1 MDFVDF
7 LYRIKQELDFKQDKD
22 VAQFLG
28 LDTKAFSARKT
39 RNSIP
44 EKHLLAALAKQPE
57 LNVDV
62 DYILTG
68 KRKNVDKSTN
78 IALVETPSLTQE
90 ETLLLAQFRQLNEE
104 GKTAIFSMLSAL
116 LPKKAAED
124 NQVQRHYGT

>member
-7 LYRIKQELDFKQDKD
+7 LYRIKQELDLKQDKD

-28 LDTKAFSARKT
+28 LDIKAFSARKA

-68 KRKNVDKSTN
+68 KKKNVDKSTN
-78 IALVETPSLTQE
+78 TTFIELSTLTQE
-90 ETLLLAQFRQLNEE
+90 ETLLLTQFRQLNEE

-116 LPKKAAED
+116 LPKKAAK
-124 NQVQRHYGT
+124 NHQVQRHYGT